1 MALPGRDKTFALEN
15 CRDLLRKLEREID
28 RFVAAHTDVEARNDL
43 AFNIVVTAWHLCD
56 WVFAD
61 LTPEQMSK
69 LQIKSLAD
77 LQAVARKCRALH
89 LCRQAA
95 IASKHWRVTDF
106 PDPNVAVITTAT
118 PISGPNAPRV
128 PLYTAPSWYLYF
140 IDGSDIQLAEDVFA
154 LALEFWTHFIYH
166 NEICKDDPAA

>member
-15 CRDLLRKLEREID
+15 CRDLLRKLEREIE
-28 RFVAAHTDVEARNDL
+28 RFGAERNNVEARIDH

-61 LTPEQMSK
+61 LRPEQKVK
-69 LQIKSLAD
+69 LQIYNLSEM
-77 LQAVARKCRALH
+77 QARARKCRALQ

-95 IASKHWRVTDF
+95 TASKHWKVSDY
-106 PDPNVAVITTAT
+106 PDPNVAVIVTA
-118 PISGPNAPRV
+118 NAIGGVPTKLP
-128 PLYTAPSWYLYF
+128 PLYIAPSWYLYF
-140 IDGSDIQLAEDVFA
+140 VDGPDLQEAEQVFD

-166 NEICKDDPAA
+166 NGIAA